1 VLCGAPR
8 TKEDNVNGT
17 INIGGNI
24 AIIGYGLSA
33 IGPGIGIGLI
43 FAAYINGV
51 ARQPEARGMLQ
62 SIAILGFALA
72 EALAIFG
79 LVLAFVFKTA

>member
-1 VLCGAPR
+1 M
-8 TKEDNVNGT
+8 
-17 INIGGNI
+17 GGSLNMV
-24 AIIGYGLSA
+24 GYGLAA

-51 ARQPEARGMLQ
+51 ARQPEARNLLQ
-62 SIAILGFALA
+62 PIAILGFALA

-79 LVLAFVFKTA
+79 LVLFFI

>member
-1 VLCGAPR
+1 M
-8 TKEDNVNGT
+8 EGT
-17 INIGGNI
+17 IDIGGNI

-33 IGPGIGIGLI
+33 IGPGIGVGLI

-51 ARQPEARGMLQ
+51 ARQPEARGTLQ

-79 LVLAFVFKTA
+79 LVLAFVFRAGT

>member
-1 VLCGAPR
+1 MTGSL
-8 TKEDNVNGT
+8 
-17 INIGGNI
+17 
-24 AIIGYGLSA
+24 AIVGYGLSA

-62 SIAILGFALA
+62 SIAILGFVLA

-79 LVLAFVFKTA
+79 IALAFVFQGS

>member
-1 VLCGAPR
+1 MTGSL
-8 TKEDNVNGT
+8 
-17 INIGGNI
+17 
-24 AIIGYGLSA
+24 AIVGYGLSA

-62 SIAILGFALA
+62 SIAILGFVLA

-79 LVLAFVFKTA
+79 IALAFVFQ

>member
-1 VLCGAPR
+1 MPVRKPR
-8 TKEDNVNGT
+8 TKEDIVNGT

-51 ARQPEARGMLQ
+51 ARQPEARGQLQ

-79 LVLAFVFKTA
+79 LVLAFVFKSA

>member
-1 VLCGAPR
+1 VS
-8 TKEDNVNGT
+8 
-17 INIGGNI
+17 GNI
-24 AIIGYGLSA
+24 AILGYGLSA

-51 ARQPEARGMLQ
+51 ARQPEARNMLQ

-79 LVLAFVFKTA
+79 LVLAFVFKS